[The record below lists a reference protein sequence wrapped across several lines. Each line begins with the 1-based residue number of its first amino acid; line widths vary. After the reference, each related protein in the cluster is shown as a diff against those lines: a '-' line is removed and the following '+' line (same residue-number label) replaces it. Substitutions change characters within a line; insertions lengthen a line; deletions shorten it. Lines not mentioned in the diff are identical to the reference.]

1 MILTNCAACAAPL
14 GLSSGKKCGRCST
27 RYCGAECQK
36 QHWESGGH
44 DKLCKLIKKA
54 GGAEQYNANNKC
66 TEAVAVAVEK
76 CAEDTKGQ
84 TCYICTQAVHWKTKE
99 GLVRGC
105 ACRGTAGFAHVS
117 CLAEQAKILIA
128 EAEENNLTDKVNER
142 WQRWLTCS
150 LCEQEY
156 HGLVGCA
163 LGWACWKTYAGRPE
177 EDMARRFAMS
187 VLGNGLSDAKHHKDA
202 LSVRDNEDGADT
214 NMETQL
220 IQRALKSALAWREPA
235 NEIVHHSDR
244 GSQYASHAYQDA
256 LATRGIRSS
265 MSRAGDCW
273 DNAMIESLFGTYKQE
288 WAHHHRWRGLVDARA
303 ATHDYIEG
311 FYNRERLHSS
321 LGYRTP
327 MEADEAAA

>member
-1 MILTNCAACAAPL
+1 VIAAEKANYPVTLMCKVLGVSRSGFYASAKREAVTKQMENDRILTEKIREIHERSRGTYGSPRIHAQLNRDGFPC
-14 GLSSGKKCGRCST
+14 SKGRVEKLMREAGIQGRVRR
-27 RYCGAECQK
+27 RYRNTTDSNHRRPVAK
-36 QHWESGGH
+36 N
-44 DKLCKLIKKA
+44 LIKRDFS
-54 GGAEQYNANNKC
+54 
-66 TEAVAVAVEK
+66 TETPDSVWCADITAVPTATGFVYLAAIIDVA
-76 CAEDTKGQ
+76 T
-84 TCYICTQAVHWKTKE
+84 
-99 GLVRGC
+99 R
-105 ACRGTAGFAHVS
+105 
-117 CLAEQAKILIA
+117 LI
-128 EAEENNLTDKVNER
+128 V
-142 WQRWLTCS
+142 
-150 LCEQEY
+150 
-156 HGLVGCA
+156 
-163 LGWACWKTYAGRPE
+163 GWA
-177 EDMARRFAMS
+177 M
-187 VLGNGLSDAKHHKDA
+187 
-202 LSVRDNEDGADT
+202 DT